1 MVISGGVNIYPQET
15 ENVLVTHPAVADA
28 AVFGVP
34 NADLGEEVKAL
45 VELRPGVVGSPD
57 LLEELMIYCRSH
69 LARHKCPKSI
79 DIEPTLPR
87 SETGKLFKHVLRERY
102 WRDRATR
109 IG

>member
-1 MVISGGVNIYPQET
+1 
-15 ENVLVTHPAVADA
+15 
-28 AVFGVP
+28 VFGVP
-34 NADLGEEVKAL
+34 NTDLGEEVKAV
-45 VELRPGVVGSPD
+45 VELRPGVVGSPELVD
-57 LLEELMIYCRSH
+57 ELMIYCRSH

-87 SETGKLFKHVLRERY
+87 HETGKLFKNVLRERY